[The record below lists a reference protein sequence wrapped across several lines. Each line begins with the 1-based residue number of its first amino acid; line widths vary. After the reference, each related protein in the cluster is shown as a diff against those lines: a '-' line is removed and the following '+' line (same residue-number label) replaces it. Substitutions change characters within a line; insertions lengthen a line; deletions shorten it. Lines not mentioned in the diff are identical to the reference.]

1 MSAGSIAVSPQK
13 DNRGGRG
20 GTILQF
26 NAAFTPNKNFSA
38 DGETAYANGGL
49 SWRARLEI
57 KLKEIGASGEIF
69 RFDKDSPLNSIGA
82 QTGGR
87 KSELFAFYWRPA
99 SRFSV
104 SANYNHTEITRLAK
118 IGLTDF
124 NRSTFLGI

>member
-1 MSAGSIAVSPQK
+1 M
-13 DNRGGRG
+13 
-20 GTILQF
+20 
-26 NAAFTPNKNFSA
+26 
-38 DGETAYANGGL
+38 AYANGGL

-87 KSELFAFYWRPA
+87 KSELLFFYWRPA

-118 IGLTDF
+118 SRLTDF